1 MKNLKHYNS
10 LFSNVWSTAPIV
22 APFIRGYLQV
32 LFGWQSNFYLLGI
45 LTVIILLFK
54 LRFTGESL
62 QNFQVFK
69 RKKIPAVY
77 KKMLGTPDFYLGLII
92 IGLSYSLLVVYGM
105 VSTFIIE
112 TDTDFPLSLQDTL
125 NK

>member
-112 TDTDFPLSLQDTL
+112 KDTDFPLSLQDTL